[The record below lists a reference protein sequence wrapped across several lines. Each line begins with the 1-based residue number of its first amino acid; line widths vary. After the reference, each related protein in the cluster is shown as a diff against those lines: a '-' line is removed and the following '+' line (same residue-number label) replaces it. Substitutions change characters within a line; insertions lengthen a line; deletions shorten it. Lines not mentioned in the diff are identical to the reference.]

1 MGAPCKG
8 VGVLVGLAVLL
19 RLIGSSSS
27 PSEKNWPLLEVAVAW
42 DPRLRRSEELAP
54 FSTKSLNSP
63 EVRVGRLSCEACE
76 VRDSREPEP
85 SLLKAEYVETAS

>member
-1 MGAPCKG
+1 M
-8 VGVLVGLAVLL
+8 LL
-19 RLIGSSSS
+19 RLTGSSSS
-27 PSEKNWPLLEVAVAW
+27 PREKNWPLLEVAVAW

-63 EVRVGRLSCEACE
+63 EVRVGRLSCEVCE